1 MSLINLFVAVRNA
14 VAQRQQRRRAMDELM
29 ALDDRSLA
37 DIGIHRSQISGV
49 VEGFSTSMPVEAVVD
64 GVTASAFGRAAPHL
78 ATGRPWLPPL

>member
-1 MSLINLFVAVRNA
+1 MSLINLFVEARNA
-14 VAQRQQRRRAMDELM
+14 LARRQQQRRAMEELM

-49 VEGFSTSMPVEAVVD
+49 VEGFSTSVPVEAVVD